1 MESLLDAIRYNV
13 WSKYV
18 WRNGK
23 EGSISGHPDEKE
35 KWVFRFFEPLNE
47 RWQDGP
53 LFELSSDRIEEAVP
67 VCKGIA
73 ACYLVFRHGDKALK
87 DIYDVYTNERYE
99 QYKKDHR
106 LDTDKCDWWTADWE
120 RDFYCNYIIPHETEL
135 NDQSKPLFD
144 YLPECDAKTV
154 HAIIDTYMARL
165 EKRRKELIRKEDVG
179 IVKRLVPYFNDE
191 QYAKKYLEQIRG
203 LKDTE
208 IAIITNKYWD
218 RNMISEE
225 ATPTAIWRVLNDN
238 GIYTSTDTNF
248 RAQVKFKKE
257 EEK

>member
-1 MESLLDAIRYNV
+1 MESLLDAIQYNV
-13 WSKYV
+13 WSKHV

-23 EGSISGHPDEKE
+23 EGSISGHPNEKE

-53 LFELSSDRIEEAVP
+53 LFELSSDKIEEAVP

-73 ACYLVFRHGDKALK
+73 ACYLALRRGDQALK
-87 DIYDVYTNERYE
+87 DIYDIYTKERYE

-135 NDQSKPLFD
+135 NDLSKPLFD

-154 HAIIDTYMARL
+154 HDIVDTYMARL
-165 EKRRKELIRKEDVG
+165 EKRRKEILTPKDNEIF
-179 IVKRLVPYFNDE
+179 KRLVPYFNSE
-191 QYAKKYLEQIRG
+191 ECAKRYVEKVRG

-208 IAIITNKYWD
+208 IAIITNKFWNN
-218 RNMISEE
+218 NMISED
-225 ATPTAIWRVLNDN
+225 ANATAIWRVLHDN
-238 GIYTSTDTNF
+238 GIYTSGERNWRGQVNF
-248 RAQVKFKKE
+248 NLE
-257 EEK
+257 